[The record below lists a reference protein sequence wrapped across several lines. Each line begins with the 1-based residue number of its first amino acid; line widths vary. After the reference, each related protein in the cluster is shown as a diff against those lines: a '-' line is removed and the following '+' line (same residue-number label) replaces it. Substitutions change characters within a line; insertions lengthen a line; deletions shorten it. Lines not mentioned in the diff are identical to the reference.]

1 MAEKCWGPVRRVV
14 VNRLAIVVV
23 MVVMMVMVVFDLL
36 DHNSDNH
43 IREAITNLKKKL

>member
-1 MAEKCWGPVRRVV
+1 M
-14 VNRLAIVVV
+14 NRLAIVVV

-43 IREAITNLKKKL
+43 IREAITNLKTSSQSSVDAIDS